1 MSRLTKILLSE
12 QDRAALEKGYKQ
24 GKTHAFRQHCL
35 MILLKADK
43 KTSKQ
48 IGEQLECHLVS
59 VNFWVKRYQSEGI
72 AGLHIKEGR
81 GRPATLQEGKDL
93 SAVRA
98 AVQANR
104 QRLSLAQEVL
114 QAALGRSFS
123 PLTLKRFLKKT
134 VADTNEYGGE

>member
-12 QDRAALEKGYKQ
+12 QDRVALEKGYKQ

-48 IGEQLECHLVS
+48 IGGQLGCHLVS
-59 VNFWVKRYQSEGI
+59 VNFWVKRYQIEGI

-81 GRPATLQEGKDL
+81 GRPAILDEEKDL

-98 AVQANR
+98 VVQANR
-104 QRLSLAQEVL
+104 QRLSVAQEAL
-114 QAALGRSFS
+114 QAKLGKSFS

-134 VADTNEYGGE
+134 VADTYESEGE